1 MNICTIKF
9 KQKQTLKNTLIMK
22 TTSNFSSALFTFL
35 FLLFFVN
42 ILNAQSASS
51 RPTMAVADIDA
62 NEIYP
67 GSNQRSLSEIARL
80 EMERIAAYELMDR
93 YDMTYIA
100 KKDDVNIS
108 GCYSK
113 ICLVEIGKQL
123 KVEYVLT
130 GSVITVG
137 TNIYVTFKVLNVK
150 TGIVEKSKS
159 NEFLNIPEELKSM
172 IRITLNDLF
181 ALPNDQELLI
191 KLTKKND
198 FDNSINNPYQLK
210 LRSDGPR
217 MGFTVFEGALASRLR
232 ESQATGGFGAQPV
245 MFQFGY
251 QFEKQYLNEGNFQA
265 LFEFIPMV
273 TGLDQGLFIPSLTL
287 MNGLRNNK
295 NGWEF
300 AFGPTVSLVSK
311 ARGFYAPDNG
321 NWTLANDSITV
332 PAGVAV
338 IDRLDSRGEVAYQP
352 GFVFAFGKTFKSGR
366 LNIPVNGYLIPNKDG
381 MRFGLS
387 VGFNARDRYA
397 LNGSKIK

>member
-1 MNICTIKF
+1 
-9 KQKQTLKNTLIMK
+9 
-22 TTSNFSSALFTFL
+22 
-35 FLLFFVN
+35 
-42 ILNAQSASS
+42 
-51 RPTMAVADIDA
+51 MAVADIDA

-159 NEFLNIPEELKSM
+159 NEFLNIPEEVKSM

-217 MGFTVFEGALASRLR
+217 MGFTVFEGALASRLK

>member
-1 MNICTIKF
+1 
-9 KQKQTLKNTLIMK
+9 MK
-22 TTSNFSSALFTFL
+22 TNSTFSKAIIIILVLISS
-35 FLLFFVN
+35 VN
-42 ILNAQSASS
+42 ILIGQSTSS

-62 NEIYP
+62 NETYP

-80 EMERIAAYELMDR
+80 EMERIEAYELMDR
-93 YDMTYIA
+93 YDMSYISQ
-100 KKDDVNIS
+100 KDDVNIS
-108 GCYSK
+108 GCFSK
-113 ICLVEIGKQL
+113 ICLTEIGKQL
-123 KVEYVLT
+123 KVDYVLT

-137 TNIYVTFKVLNVK
+137 KNIYTTFKVLNVK
-150 TGIVEKSKS
+150 SGIIEKSKS
-159 NEFLNIPEELKSM
+159 NEFLNIPEEVKSM

-181 ALPNDQELLI
+181 AIPNEQELLV

-217 MGFTVFEGALASRLR
+217 MGFTVFEGALASRLK
-232 ESQATGGFGAQPV
+232 ENQATGGFDAQPV

-300 AFGPTVSLVSK
+300 AFGPTVSLVTK
-311 ARGFYAPDNG
+311 ARGFYSPENG
-321 NWTLANDSITV
+321 KWTLANDSIAA

-338 IDRLDSRGEVAYQP
+338 FDRLDSRGEVAYQP

-366 LNIPVNGYLIPNKDG
+366 LNIPVNGYLIPNRDG
-381 MRFGLS
+381 MRIGLS

>member
-1 MNICTIKF
+1 
-9 KQKQTLKNTLIMK
+9 
-22 TTSNFSSALFTFL
+22 
-35 FLLFFVN
+35 
-42 ILNAQSASS
+42 
-51 RPTMAVADIDA
+51 MAVADIDA

-67 GSNQRSLSEIARL
+67 GSNQRSLSEITRL

-159 NEFLNIPEELKSM
+159 NEFLNIPEEVKSM

-217 MGFTVFEGALASRLR
+217 MGFTVFEGALASRLK

>member
-1 MNICTIKF
+1 
-9 KQKQTLKNTLIMK
+9 
-22 TTSNFSSALFTFL
+22 
-35 FLLFFVN
+35 
-42 ILNAQSASS
+42 
-51 RPTMAVADIDA
+51 
-62 NEIYP
+62 
-67 GSNQRSLSEIARL
+67 
-80 EMERIAAYELMDR
+80 
-93 YDMTYIA
+93 
-100 KKDDVNIS
+100 
-108 GCYSK
+108 
-113 ICLVEIGKQL
+113 
-123 KVEYVLT
+123 
-130 GSVITVG
+130 
-137 TNIYVTFKVLNVK
+137 
-150 TGIVEKSKS
+150 
-159 NEFLNIPEELKSM
+159 
-172 IRITLNDLF
+172 
-181 ALPNDQELLI
+181 
-191 KLTKKND
+191 
-198 FDNSINNPYQLK
+198 
-210 LRSDGPR
+210 
-217 MGFTVFEGALASRLR
+217 
-232 ESQATGGFGAQPV
+232 

>member
-1 MNICTIKF
+1 
-9 KQKQTLKNTLIMK
+9 MK
-22 TTSNFSSALFTFL
+22 TNSTFSKTIALSI
-35 FLLFFVN
+35 LL
-42 ILNAQSASS
+42 ILLVKISIAQTASS

-62 NEIYP
+62 NETYP

-80 EMERIAAYELMDR
+80 EMERIEAYELMDR
-93 YDMTYIA
+93 YDMSYLA
-100 KKDDVNIS
+100 QKDDVNIS

-113 ICLVEIGKQL
+113 LCLTEIGKKL

-137 TNIYVTFKVLNVK
+137 TNIYATFKVLNVK
-150 TGIVEKSKS
+150 TGIIEKSKS
-159 NEFLNIPEELKSM
+159 NEFLNIPEEVKSM

-181 ALPNDQELLI
+181 AIPNEQELLV

-217 MGFTVFEGALASRLR
+217 MGFTVFEGALASRLK
-232 ESQATGGFGAQPV
+232 ENQATGGFGAQPV

-311 ARGFYAPDNG
+311 ARGFYSPENG
-321 NWTLANDSITV
+321 KWILANDSTAA

-338 IDRLDSRGEVAYQP
+338 IERLDSRGEVAFQP

-366 LNIPVNGYLIPNKDG
+366 LNIPVNGYLIPNRDG
-381 MRFGLS
+381 MRIGIS

-397 LNGSKIK
+397 LNGSKTK